1 MRPLR
6 VLGILFALSDSTETF
21 VASRF
26 RIKTQSRE
34 VIVMNLLNNA
44 ILKVPTPVNEP
55 VYSYAPGTPERTL
68 LKTALAD
75 VAARKVDIPLIIGGQ
90 EIRTGKTGRV
100 AMPHDHRQE
109 LGVYHIAGEQ
119 EVRLAIDAAM
129 SAKAEWAALRWE
141 ERAAIFLKAAD
152 LLAGKYRFTMN
163 AASMLSTS
171 KSAFQAEIDAACELI
186 DFLRF
191 NVYFAQQIY
200 SDQPLYSSRGLW
212 NFVQQRP
219 LEGFI
224 FAVVPFNFTAIAGNL
239 ASAPA
244 IMGNTV
250 LLKPASSCV
259 YTPYLFMQILK
270 EAGMPDGVI
279 NFIPGPGSMV
289 GDICLNH
296 PDLGG
301 IHFTGSTA
309 VFQQM
314 WQTVGKNIANY
325 KSYPRI
331 VGETG
336 GKDFIFAHESA
347 DVRQLVTAI
356 IRGAFEFQG
365 QKCSAASRSY
375 VPASLWDEVRSGLE
389 QDIARIKMGPSDD
402 FGNFFNAVI
411 DQQAFDTI
419 SGYIDYAKAADN
431 AEIVVGG
438 GYDDSKGYFI
448 EPTVI
453 LARDPDFRTMAE
465 EIFGPVMTIYVYD
478 DAAYEETL
486 EICDQTSIYALTGAV
501 FANDRGAVS
510 LAMSKLEN
518 AAGNFYIN
526 DKPTGAVVGQQP
538 FGGAR
543 ASGTNDKAGSYLNLI
558 RWVSPRTV
566 KETFSA
572 PTDFAYP
579 FMDAE

>member
-1 MRPLR
+1 
-6 VLGILFALSDSTETF
+6 
-21 VASRF
+21 
-26 RIKTQSRE
+26 
-34 VIVMNLLNNA
+34 MNLLNNA

-55 VYSYAPGTPERTL
+55 INSYAPGTPERNL
-68 LKTALAD
+68 LKAALAD
-75 VAARKVDIPLIIGGQ
+75 IAAKKVEIPLIIGGQ
-90 EIRTGKTGRV
+90 EVRTGKTGEV
-100 AMPHDHRQE
+100 VMPHDHQHV
-109 LGVYHIAGEQ
+109 LGEYHIAGEQ
-119 EVRLAIDAAM
+119 EINMAIDAAM
-129 SAKAEWAALRWE
+129 AAKSGWAALRWE
-141 ERAAIFLKAAD
+141 ERAAIFLKAAE
-152 LLAGKYRFTMN
+152 LLAGKYRYVMN
-163 AASMLSTS
+163 AISMLSTS

-191 NVYFAQQIY
+191 NVYYAQQVY
-200 SDQPLYSSRGLW
+200 TDQPLYSPTGLW

-224 FAVVPFNFTAIAGNL
+224 FAVAPFNFTAIAGNL
-239 ASAPA
+239 ATSPA

-279 NFIPGPGSMV
+279 NFVPGPGSMV
-289 GDICLNH
+289 GKLCLDH

-309 VFQQM
+309 VFHQM
-314 WQTVGKNIANY
+314 WETVGKNIARY

-336 GKDFIFAHESA
+336 GKDFIVAHNSA
-347 DVRQLVTAI
+347 NVRQLVTGI
-356 IRGAFEFQG
+356 VRGAFEFQG
-365 QKCSAASRSY
+365 QKCSAASRAYIPQSI
-375 VPASLWDEVRSGLE
+375 WGEVRSELE
-389 QDIARIKMGPSDD
+389 ADLAKIKMGPTSD
-402 FGNFFNAVI
+402 FSNFFNAVI
-411 DQQAFDTI
+411 DKSAYATI
-419 SGYIDYAKAADN
+419 TEYIDYAKAADD
-431 AEIVVGG
+431 AEIIAGG

-453 LARDPDFRTMAE
+453 LTSDPHFRTMEE
-465 EIFGPVMTIYVYD
+465 EIFGPVMTIYVYQD
-478 DAAYEETL
+478 ENYEETL
-486 EICDQTSIYALTGAV
+486 DLCDQTSIYALTGAV
-501 FANDRGAVS
+501 FATERSAVS
-510 LAMSKLEN
+510 LALSKLEN

-543 ASGTNDKAGSYLNLI
+543 ASGTNDKAGSYLNLV
-558 RWVSPRTV
+558 RWVSPRTI
-566 KETFSA
+566 KETFDPPS
-572 PTDFAYP
+572 DFAYP